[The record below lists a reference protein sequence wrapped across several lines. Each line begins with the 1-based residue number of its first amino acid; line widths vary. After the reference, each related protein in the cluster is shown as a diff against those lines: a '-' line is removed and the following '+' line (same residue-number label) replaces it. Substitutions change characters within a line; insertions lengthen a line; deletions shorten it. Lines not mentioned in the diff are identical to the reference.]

1 MITIFVVTVP
11 NDLRLCT
18 TWGQVKPILEK
29 LNAGVGATELAH
41 KSILLKETND
51 PIQKNHGD
59 EFMEKAIEDIEH
71 NLRENLLPHTNTGSR
86 NRGSSG
92 ASDFSNYPQLG
103 SISQDGQTGMTN
115 MQYHVN
121 QWNSKV
127 QNLLEAI
134 QRDVVAPRDQ
144 RIKNKNRELSSLH
157 KQVDNQQRE
166 IKRLKEINGYA
177 PPVHIDFSEERAFA
191 LTRET
196 EKFPRK
202 NSLGLVKPE
211 FDISAFKTQENKN
224 MTAFEM
230 IQLDNELNEKR
241 GVKTLTSYKQAST
254 IVTE

>member
-1 MITIFVVTVP
+1 MTVP

-71 NLRENLLPHTNTGSR
+71 NLREELLPHTNTGSA

-103 SISQDGQTGMTN
+103 SISKDGQTGMRN
-115 MQYHVN
+115 MQNYVN
-121 QWNSKV
+121 QWNSRV
-127 QNLLEAI
+127 QNLLETI
-134 QRDVVAPRDQ
+134 QREVVAPRDE

-166 IKRLKEINGYA
+166 IKRLKEINGYT
-177 PPVHIDFSEERAFA
+177 PPDYIDFSEARAFA

-196 EKFPRK
+196 EKPSRK
-202 NSLGLVKPE
+202 NSLGLAKPE
-211 FDISAFKTQENKN
+211 FDISTFRTHEDKN
-224 MTAFEM
+224 MTTMEM
-230 IQLDNELNEKR
+230 LQLDKELNEKR
-241 GVKTLTSYKQAST
+241 GAKTLPSYKEGNT
-254 IVTE
+254 IFNE